1 MAMKQLRYVLCPL
14 QNCQQNVAEHSI
26 ASHCNNSCN
35 KPCDLCKHPVNH
47 GVGPSGKFWIGFLQQ
62 TNAEEIKSFSSTLI
76 KLLICHFIRML
87 NGRQPVDRL
96 SF

>member
-47 GVGPSGKFWIGFLQQ
+47 GVGPSWKF
-62 TNAEEIKSFSSTLI
+62 
-76 KLLICHFIRML
+76 
-87 NGRQPVDRL
+87 
-96 SF
+96 